1 MIERKCVIGGDELK
15 IEEVLEFMKHT
26 APNIGDRI
34 SHNTIQRKFRGSY
47 ADAEKAI
54 NKLVEL
60 GYLESKCIGGIL
72 FYQRK

>member
-1 MIERKCVIGGDELK
+1 MEIAEVI
-15 IEEVLEFMKHT
+15 EFMKHI

-47 ADAEKAI
+47 VDAEKAI

-60 GYLESKCIGGIL
+60 GYLESRCVGGVS

>member
-1 MIERKCVIGGDELK
+1 MEPVEVI
-15 IEEVLEFMKHT
+15 EFMEHV
-26 APNIGDRI
+26 APNTGDRI

-60 GYLESKCIGGIL
+60 GYLESKCVGGAS
-72 FYQRK
+72 FYLRK